1 MVATHSGMVDQTSSN
16 IARDG
21 APKRTQTSFPIKQG
35 MKDQT
40 AALSGVSPANPGV
53 GPDAD
58 PSNPLSPSAKLKQ
71 FPDAPVKWGMRD
83 ANGQSVNGNLGKQVL
98 AEAANLGR

>member
-1 MVATHSGMVDQTSSN
+1 MVANHPGMSDQTSSN

-21 APKRTQTSFPIKQG
+21 AAKKPQTSFPTTHG

-53 GPDAD
+53 GPDAA
-58 PSNPLSPSAKLKQ
+58 PANPLSPEAKQKHSG
-71 FPDAPVKWGMRD
+71 PIGVKWGMEK
-83 ANGQSVNGNLGKQVL
+83 SPTTHSPELGSAVL
-98 AEAANLGR
+98 KEAVNLGR